1 MLNIAETENTSNL
14 DGSIKCLN
22 LVTSTVLHV
31 TRVRRRTE
39 ALGPRVNG
47 RVCFESRD
55 VKNMTLYDI
64 I

>member
-39 ALGPRVNG
+39 GQRTGLFRIKG
-47 RVCFESRD
+47 RQ
-55 VKNMTLYDI
+55 KYDFI
-64 I
+64 